1 MTKKLETANSILTV
15 VFALSFEVSYFTGVI
30 SGPFAKALMILGL
43 LALVIFV
50 AKVIVSKFLI
60 D

>member
-1 MTKKLETANSILTV
+1 MINNLETANSIITV
-15 VFALSFEVSYFTGVI
+15 IFTLSVEVSYFTGVI
-30 SGPFAKALMILGL
+30 SGSFAKALMILGL
-43 LALVIFV
+43 VVLVIFA